1 LIRVQGNGYNNDFG
15 KIKEEKMFLGMYI
28 FIGVIV
34 ILIAGVIVFTT
45 LAKKSDAKKQAAM
58 K

>member
-1 LIRVQGNGYNNDFG
+1 
-15 KIKEEKMFLGMYI
+15 MFVGMFI

-34 ILIAGVIVFTT
+34 VLIAGVIVYTT
-45 LAKKSDAKKQAAM
+45 LAKKQAAM